1 MCVLGLFSVLWV
13 VCGECDV
20 VRPKVDG
27 GLGEVSP
34 SRGFCR
40 VWLVIGLRQLSVV
53 TLQVALLC
61 CTYG

>member
-1 MCVLGLFSVLWV
+1 MLWV

-34 SRGFCR
+34 SRGFCGG
-40 VWLVIGLRQLSVV
+40 WLVIGLRQLSVV
-53 TLQVALLC
+53 TLQVALLY